1 MPGQAA
7 GHQRVW
13 RCTTQPTPR
22 TNDRQAPCSSAARAD
37 DHLMRRVDR
46 RWRRPVRTARLSHGS
61 FGRRWPSCSH
71 SARRWPKRSLSPTRH
86 CKICPPSLRK
96 PPNSPN
102 WRVERIRFALLVRSC
117 SIVRELQVSQMRPQ
131 SVELE
136 RHLNDMTELLVR
148 LQNRITDRDERGAA
162 MAEYGLL
169 LALIALAAI
178 AVLALFGGSISDVFS
193 SANNRLNDGID
204 AAAEEAAE

>member
-1 MPGQAA
+1 
-7 GHQRVW
+7 
-13 RCTTQPTPR
+13 
-22 TNDRQAPCSSAARAD
+22 
-37 DHLMRRVDR
+37 
-46 RWRRPVRTARLSHGS
+46 
-61 FGRRWPSCSH
+61 
-71 SARRWPKRSLSPTRH
+71 
-86 CKICPPSLRK
+86 
-96 PPNSPN
+96 
-102 WRVERIRFALLVRSC
+102 
-117 SIVRELQVSQMRPQ
+117 MRPR

-136 RHLNDMTELLVR
+136 RHLYDMTELLVR

-178 AVLALFGGSISDVFS
+178 AVLAIFGGSISDVFS